1 MKHDTDI
8 IIESAAKLRTG
19 ITDVYIQSIERQ
31 IERNQEWQNDITR
44 QLARN
49 EASRDGCNQKL

>member
-1 MKHDTDI
+1 MKHEIDSI
-8 IIESAAKLRTG
+8 IKSAANLRQG

-49 EASRDGCNQKL
+49 EASRDGCDQKL